1 MTSLVTMAGSVRYVV
16 CQAIVNLLVVFIV
29 LLKLKQAKHMQEII
43 IYHAI
48 FFIISLLPRLPRELG
63 LEIRLTPTISV
74 LIVWQPLSLCQYE
87 GGLVSLCTAAL
98 REGGSCT

>member
-1 MTSLVTMAGSVRYVV
+1 MAGSVRYVV
-16 CQAIVNLLVVFIV
+16 CQAIVNLLIVVFIV

>member
-1 MTSLVTMAGSVRYVV
+1 
-16 CQAIVNLLVVFIV
+16 
-29 LLKLKQAKHMQEII
+29 MQEII

-63 LEIRLTPTISV
+63 LEITLTPTISV

-87 GGLVSLCTAAL
+87 GGLVNLCTAARTPPL
-98 REGGSCT
+98 REGDSCT